1 MKFFANKGM
10 NKTEKL
16 RERRKRERER
26 RGKKRRKQKNFGIER
41 GKGEVS
47 IGPRLED
54 NSRGECIVVN
64 SCSARSIAT
73 VVNVYRI
80 DSKAFA
86 GSM

>member
-41 GKGEVS
+41 GKGEIS

-54 NSRGECIVVN
+54 NSRGK
-64 SCSARSIAT
+64 
-73 VVNVYRI
+73 VYRRE
-80 DSKAFA
+80 
-86 GSM
+86 